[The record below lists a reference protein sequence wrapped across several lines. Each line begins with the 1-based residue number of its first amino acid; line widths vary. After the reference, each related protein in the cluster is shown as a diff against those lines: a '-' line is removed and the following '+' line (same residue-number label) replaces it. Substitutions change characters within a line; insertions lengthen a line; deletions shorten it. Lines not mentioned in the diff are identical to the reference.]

1 MKIAATIAATL
12 AIASSA
18 EAQSRERFD
27 LICNGTLARTIRG
40 TTEQMPWS
48 GRYAVDLGRGKFCE
62 AGCDVPETIR
72 ETSDR
77 TIVLRFDTG
86 IDAEILNY
94 LDISRIDGRLTGSR
108 RHSHRSD
115 RIEATCT
122 LGTFTAFP
130 TTMF

>member
-1 MKIAATIAATL
+1 MKIAATIVAML

-27 LICNGTLARTIRG
+27 LICDGTLARTIGG
-40 TTEQMPWS
+40 TTEQLPWS

-62 AGCDVPETIR
+62 AGCDAPETIR
-72 ETSDR
+72 GTNDR
-77 TIVLRFDTG
+77 TILLRFSTY
-86 IDAEILNY
+86 IDGQILSD
-94 LDISRIDGRLTGSR
+94 LAISRIDGRLTGSR
-108 RHSHRSD
+108 RYTHRSE

-122 LGTFTAFP
+122 RGTFTAFP